1 MNFIT
6 KNNNLSTDLEIVI
19 IDDDPVTS
27 MLHQI
32 KVGKRFSKPLHV
44 FMDAREALIFMTEAG
59 DRNFLVLLD
68 IDMPAM
74 DGWDF
79 LSEWQKADADS
90 AIKVIMLSCSISTA
104 DKQRSQTFPEVVRY
118 FEKPLYNSHLEEM
131 EKLMASFHAGQQ

>member
-79 LSEWQKADADS
+79 LSEWQKADANS
-90 AIKVIMLSCSISTA
+90 AIKVIMLSCSISNSE
-104 DKQRSQTFPEVVRY
+104 KVRSRTFPMVVDY
-118 FEKPLYNSHLEEM
+118 FEKPLYNSDLEV
-131 EKLMASFHAGQQ
+131 MAEILSSF